1 MVKNEKAAVL
11 NLLSNRVA
19 VLPAPVA
26 EMTKGGLVLPEDAK
40 EKPTR
45 GTVVAVGPGFR
56 DTGTGLLTTTAVS
69 VGQIVLYG
77 KFAGHGRQ
85 VEHGGQT
92 LVILD
97 ESEIM
102 AVVG

>member
-1 MVKNEKAAVL
+1 MAKPQSPVL

-19 VLPAPVA
+19 VLPEETA
-26 EMTKGGLVLPEDAK
+26 ETTPGGIVLPEDAK

-45 GTVVAVGPGFR
+45 GLVIAVGPGFR
-56 DTGTGLLTTTAVS
+56 DTSTGLLTKTAVD
-69 VGQIVLYG
+69 VGQTVLYG
-77 KFAGHGRQ
+77 KFAGHGRSID
-85 VEHGGQT
+85 HAGHK